1 MLKEKLKCH
10 KFSWYVDYFKGI
22 SPCYESMNY
31 TYNICNIIG
40 DPQCGSQSTVEISDI
55 DPKFK

>member
-22 SPCYESMNY
+22 SPCHEN
-31 TYNICNIIG
+31 
-40 DPQCGSQSTVEISDI
+40 DKQCGAASVVSVNDI
-55 DPKFK
+55 DKAFW